1 MRLPGGEA
9 IAAARIIMAKHVLLD
24 NVTHKNLKI
33 DRIYC
38 EDQGDNVNV
47 ARVFPIE
54 LGQLQNEYPLFF
66 FKNAETGDFETIA
79 LLGFSDNENL
89 YLGESGWE
97 AGSIPLSMERQ
108 PFLIGFQEQD
118 IDGIPTQ
125 VPVVHIDM
133 DHPSVSEIDGEPVF
147 LPQGG
152 ESPFLEH
159 ITSVL
164 MAIHQGYEASQAF
177 SRLLVGL
184 ELVESLAVDI
194 EFDDRSRQGLA
205 GLYVIN
211 EDKLKNLG
219 ASALETLHKQ
229 GYLQQVFMMLASMP
243 NLARLI
249 RKKNQLLAS

>member
-1 MRLPGGEA
+1 MTN
-9 IAAARIIMAKHVLLD
+9 HVLLD
-24 NVTHKNLKI
+24 NVTHKSLKI
-33 DRIYC
+33 NRTYC

-54 LGQLQNEYPLFF
+54 LGYLQNEYPLFF

-97 AGSIPLSMERQ
+97 AGSIPLSIERQ

-118 IDGIPTQ
+118 VDGIPTR
-125 VPVVHIDM
+125 VPVVHVDM
-133 DHPSVSEIDGEPVF
+133 DHPSVSETDGEPVF
-147 LPQGG
+147 LSQGG
-152 ESPFLEH
+152 ESPLLER

-164 MAIHQGYEASQAF
+164 MTIHQGYETGQAF

-194 EFDDRSRQGLA
+194 EFDDSSRQGLA

-219 ASALETLHKQ
+219 ASALESLHKQ
-229 GYLQQVFMMLASMP
+229 GYLHHVYMMLASMP

-249 RKKNQLLAS
+249 HRKNQLLAS